1 MHGVHGAKRRTMT
14 DPKTA
19 ARTISDR
26 LQKHRIRV
34 KHVQALDLV
43 AAGCGFQ
50 DRSKLAG
57 LDRLPDIVSV
67 NARLLASAAKL
78 VARHE
83 EGRRTVVEVA
93 TDVLVPRIGNA
104 TDGGPWVLAMEQ
116 TDRDDDVSTLFW
128 NTEDGW
134 VHFGT
139 ASVFPDTRGSLPTA
153 GMTVR
158 QVSTMR
164 WMNVE
169 HAAFRSAVDE
179 ALAEID
185 GDDPAPTTYPDID
198 GERPID
204 YDRIAAI
211 LATKRVFADP
221 MGPLH
226 IAVLDGAQ
234 RAALYL
240 PEMQGDDD
248 KSDALL
254 REWTRD
260 VELAFRGCSAPDEDH
275 QRELLMEGDSAVSGI
290 RSMLEPTDRLWAWL
304 EVAGYPDMIDNRI
317 DAEASGVIDGIRL
330 VHGSIDMRI
339 ASKDLSDPE
348 SFFATDRAKPLIDA
362 MVADSSFT
370 RWESSRSLLPEDKTQ
385 AIVND
390 FLSYLRA
397 ARTDEERRFAK
408 ERALVENLSHADPE
422 DEWYQTGSETWTPI
436 QNAIDEAADEAGIDG
451 YDSDEWRNAAG
462 SAFERRMIDDDDST
476 PEGMISS
483 FDKVEI
489 MFWLVP
495 PKASTDDLCTIA
507 GPWPDAARVV
517 IDDAFQFALAKLG
530 WTITDWRNHVGSKES
545 SELTGRRPPRGTGQG
560 FPGAVDGS
568 LDPLVSLEDLKM
580 VIDNGCTQF
589 FGLVLYA
596 YVPLS
601 DVLDIDLKR
610 HMAFSR
616 AHVALYNPYAGT
628 FMSTEAR
635 PGPVVVMDGVDGRFE
650 GLVGASPKDFCGM
663 VMDGFDARLV
673 DHAKDVA
680 CRNAREAIK
689 TELPDMGLKL
699 SYPGHSLYWKW
710 TDDTRT
716 ALVTTIGVE
725 GAGRR
730 YSVMHVTATVSGTDV
745 TGIVI
750 SDMPR

>member
-1 MHGVHGAKRRTMT
+1 MT

-26 LQKHRIRV
+26 LKQHRIRV

-50 DRSKLAG
+50 DRSKIAG

-78 VARHE
+78 VVRHE
-83 EGRRTVVEVA
+83 SGRRKVIEV
-93 TDVLVPRIGNA
+93 TSDVL
-104 TDGGPWVLAMEQ
+104 TGGAITPADRDPSVGHASDEGPYVLAMEN
-116 TDRDDDVSTLFW
+116 TNTAGEPATLFW
-128 NTEDGW
+128 NEEDGW
-134 VHFGT
+134 VSHAGAT
-139 ASVFPDTRGSLPTA
+139 VFTDTDGALPTA
-153 GMTVR
+153 GMTQR
-158 QVSTMR
+158 QISTMR
-164 WMNVE
+164 WMEVD
-169 HAAFRSAVDE
+169 HGAFRAAVDQ

-185 GDDPAPTTYPDID
+185 GDDPAPATYPAID
-198 GERPID
+198 GERPLD

-211 LATKRVFADP
+211 MAVGKAFVRPF
-221 MGPLH
+221 GPLH

-240 PEMQGDDD
+240 PALQGEDDA
-248 KSDALL
+248 SDAVL
-254 REWTRD
+254 REWVRD
-260 VELAFRGCSAPDEDH
+260 VEHAFRGGISPEEDR
-275 QRELLMEGDSAVSGI
+275 QRELLMEGDAAVSGI
-290 RSMLEPTDRLWAWL
+290 RNLLEPNDRLWAWL

-317 DAEASGVIDGIRL
+317 DAEASGVADGIRL

-339 ASKDLSDPE
+339 TSRDLADPE
-348 SFFATDRAKPLIDA
+348 SFLASDEAKPLIDA
-362 MVADSSFT
+362 MVADSCFT

-397 ARTDEERRFAK
+397 AKTDEERRFAK

-422 DEWYQTGSETWTPI
+422 DEWHQTGIETWRPI
-436 QNAIDEAADEAGIDG
+436 QDAIDEAVEEAGIDG
-451 YDSDEWRNAAG
+451 YDADEWRNAAA

-489 MFWLVP
+489 MFWLVA

-507 GPWPDAARVV
+507 GPWPDAKRVG
-517 IDDAFQFALAKLG
+517 ITDEFQFALAKLG
-530 WTITDWRNHVGSKES
+530 WTITDWRNHVGSKEP
-545 SELTGRRPPRGTGQG
+545 SELNGKRPPRGTGQG

-568 LDPLVSLEDLKM
+568 LDPLVSLDSLVE

-610 HMAFSR
+610 HMSFSK

-650 GLVGASPKDFCGM
+650 GLLGASPKDFCGM
-663 VMDGFDARLV
+663 IMDGFDARLV

-680 CRNAREAIK
+680 CRNAREAVK
-689 TELPDMGLKL
+689 AELPGMGLKL
-699 SYPGHSLYWKW
+699 TYPGHALHWQW
-710 TDDTRT
+710 TDDSRT
-716 ALVTTIGVE
+716 ALVTTIGVDD
-725 GAGRR
+725 AARR
-730 YSVMHVTATVSGTDV
+730 YSVKDVTVSVSGTDV
-745 TGIVI
+745 TAVSIV
-750 SDMPR
+750 DRVR